1 MIKAQI
7 DIKKEVVI
15 NLLTCQKKAAE
26 AGDTK
31 GTIAMAK
38 YLLKLV
44 NNIKKD
50 PFYIVMEESNGSTC
64 DPPQTLHDDI

>member
-1 MIKAQI
+1 MIIAQI
-7 DIKKEVVI
+7 DIEKEVVI

-38 YLLKLV
+38 YLLKLA
-44 NNIKKD
+44 NKIEKELT
-50 PFYIVMEESNGSTC
+50 YIF
-64 DPPQTLHDDI
+64 

>member
-7 DIKKEVVI
+7 DIKKEVVT

-38 YLLKLV
+38 YLLKLA
-44 NNIKKD
+44 NKIEKE
-50 PFYIVMEESNGSTC
+50 PAYIFEQKER
-64 DPPQTLHDDI
+64 